1 MTKIPVNY
9 QFENVYNSVRSPSTV
24 HCQNTGLVD
33 YFYRQLMNEA
43 LSVITITG
51 TPDTF
56 PRHYIEFSLF
66 NFGYCSIVDT
76 EKYGVIPQLCSIYG
90 YNVFYRPSR
99 VLISNPLLPNIDAEI
114 DTQAALIQLMPD
126 YRGISDIVQF
136 YADML
141 ALTAESA
148 GINLINSKLSYIFL
162 VDDKS
167 SAETAKKMYDQIA
180 SGNPATFVG
189 KGSINE
195 NSWKLLT
202 QNVGQNYIADKNLA
216 DLQKWHN
223 LFLTTIGVPNANTD
237 KKERMITDEVN
248 MNNCNT
254 RSLVN
259 VWLEE
264 IQYGLNVANR
274 LFGLNLS
281 VKYNYGEV
289 PSDGENDTIFSRT
302 L

>member
-1 MTKIPVNY
+1 MNTPVNY

-24 HCQNTGLVD
+24 HCQNTGLVN
-33 YFYRQLMNEA
+33 YFYRQLMMEA
-43 LSVITITG
+43 LSVLTIDG

-56 PRHYIEFSLF
+56 PRHYIEWALF
-66 NFGYCSIVDT
+66 NFGYCSIVET
-76 EKYGVIPQLCSIYG
+76 ERYGVIPQMCSIYG

-99 VLISNPLLPNIDAEI
+99 ALISNPLLPNIDAEI
-114 DTQAALIQLMPD
+114 DTEAALIQLMPD
-126 YRGISDIVQF
+126 YRGIGDIVQF

-167 SAETAKKMYDQIA
+167 SAETAKKMYDQVA

-223 LFLTTIGVPNANTD
+223 MYLTTIGIPNANTD

-248 MNNCNT
+248 MNNYNT
-254 RSLVN
+254 KSLVN
-259 VWLEE
+259 VWLLE
-264 IQYGLNVANR
+264 ISRGLSVANR
-274 LFGLNLS
+274 LFGTNLA
-281 VKYNYGEV
+281 VKYNYAE
-289 PSDGENDTIFSRT
+289 ENDYGKNDNIVSGAV
-302 L
+302 

>member
-1 MTKIPVNY
+1 MNTPVNY

-24 HCQNTGLVD
+24 HCQNTGLVN
-33 YFYRQLMNEA
+33 YFYRQLMMEA
-43 LSVITITG
+43 LSVLTIDG

-56 PRHYIEFSLF
+56 PRHYIEWALF
-66 NFGYCSIVDT
+66 NFGYCSIVET
-76 EKYGVIPQLCSIYG
+76 ERYGVIPQMCSVYG

-114 DTQAALIQLMPD
+114 DTEAALIQLMPD
-126 YRGISDIVQF
+126 YRGIGDIVQF

-223 LFLTTIGVPNANTD
+223 MYLTTIGIPNANTD

-248 MNNCNT
+248 MNNYNT

-259 VWLEE
+259 VWLSE
-264 IQYGLNVANR
+264 ISRGLSVANK
-274 LFGLNLS
+274 LFGTNLT
-281 VKYNYGEV
+281 VKYNYAE
-289 PSDGENDTIFSRT
+289 ENDDGKNDNIVSGAV
-302 L
+302 